1 MRAKIIAPLCLS
13 TALLMAG
20 SPVQAATLSFEALLP
35 GTTVPFSLTDDGV
48 TATFTSPDGPVF
60 TVGPSFLSMLSGNIL
75 FDNDA
80 AFHALDIGFS
90 QAQSVIAFS
99 FGLNGGPSS
108 TIELQ
113 LFAGGLSLGTITA
126 FGAMPVLPPFP
137 QGSINHTSGTPFD
150 RVRITA
156 TVPDFAIDNVTVR
169 SDATAVPEPSSIAL
183 LGLGLAG
190 VVLKAR
196 RARAKS
202 SS

>member
-1 MRAKIIAPLCLS
+1 MRARFLAPLCLAA
-13 TALLMAG
+13 ALVTVV
-20 SPVQAATLSFEALLP
+20 SPVQAATLSFEALVP

-48 TATFTSPDGPVF
+48 TAAFSSPDGPVF
-60 TVGPSFLSMLSGNIL
+60 VVGSSFLSMLSGNIV
-75 FDNDA
+75 FDADP
-80 AFHALDIGFS
+80 AFHALDINFS

-113 LFAGGLSLGTITA
+113 LFAGAVSLGTITA

-137 QGSINHTSGTPFD
+137 QGSINHTSVTPFD

-169 SDATAVPEPSSIAL
+169 TTELAVPEPSSLVL
-183 LGLGLAG
+183 LGLGLVG
-190 VVLKAR
+190 FLLNAR
-196 RARAKS
+196 RARS
-202 SS
+202 S